1 MIYYTEEN
9 LIIRSMKT
17 TDIKIIYD
25 TYMAYHWHPRLETY
39 KNYYKEQENKQ
50 RYVFVAQMQG
60 KVAGF
65 TTLLALAGDGPFVD
79 RGIPEVVDL
88 AVFYP
93 YLRQG
98 IANKILDVAESTAAT
113 LSDTVSLSVGLH
125 DGYGAAQRIYA
136 KRGYIPD
143 GSGVWYKGRQLAQ
156 YRDCCNDDDLVL
168 FLSKS
173 LIGIKQA

>member
-1 MIYYTEEN
+1 MIYYTADN
-9 LIIRSMKT
+9 FIIRSMKT

-25 TYMAYHWHPRLETY
+25 TYMAYHWHPKMETY
-39 KNYYKEQENKQ
+39 KNYYREQQNSK
-50 RYVFVAQMQG
+50 RYVFVAEVEG
-60 KVAGF
+60 NVAGF
-65 TTLLALAGDGPFVD
+65 TTLLPQARDGPFVD
-79 RGIPEVVDL
+79 SGIPEVVDL

-98 IANKILDVAESTAAT
+98 IANKILDAAEKTAAAI
-113 LSDTVSLSVGLH
+113 SDAISLSVGLH
-125 DGYGAAQRIYA
+125 DGYGAAQRLYA

-143 GSGVWYKGRQLAQ
+143 GSGVWYKGRRLEQ

-173 LIGIKQA
+173 LTKAKRI